1 MGNVQLNSFHG
12 SRQLEYLRNRFTKK
26 TQRTL
31 SLPATLGVAVSCSVA
46 IEWMIK
52 IAFVPVATQNLDI

>member
-12 SRQLEYLRNRFTKK
+12 SGQMEYLRNRFTKK

-31 SLPATLGVAVSCSVA
+31 TLPATLGGAMSCSVA
-46 IEWMIK
+46 IEWMMK
-52 IAFVPVATQNLDI
+52 IAFVPVATQNMGI